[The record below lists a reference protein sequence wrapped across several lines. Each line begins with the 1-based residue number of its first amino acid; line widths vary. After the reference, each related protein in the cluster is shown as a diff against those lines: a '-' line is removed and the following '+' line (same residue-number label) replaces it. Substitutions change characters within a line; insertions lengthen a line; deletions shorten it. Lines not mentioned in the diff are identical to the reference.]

1 MTILEVYRYHHQADM
16 LDAAYLSMINDV
28 DGWYRC

>member
-1 MTILEVYRYHHQADM
+1 MTILEVYQYHHQADM

-28 DGWYRC
+28 DG